1 MQRNG
6 RGDHGCTRIYGLR
19 PMNGLNPSP
28 DGQGGFKVMPPK
40 VSRKIIPGSLKLF
53 IVLCIFWFLKFSGL
67 LNSLFQKL

>member
-1 MQRNG
+1 
-6 RGDHGCTRIYGLR
+6 
-19 PMNGLNPSP
+19 MNGLNPSP